1 MATHEDANLILR
13 LYELRRETVLR
24 QARNWFVRDFHP
36 TSAAS
41 IMDVLKSEQSA
52 FFRMVTT
59 YWEMAA
65 TLVVH
70 GTIDAALF
78 HEANGEHLYVYAK
91 LAPHLAE
98 LRQLYNN
105 KKLAMNLEKLVLSMP
120 DAANLIKTMQERQA
134 GAAAAR
140 GGR

>member
-70 GTIDAALF
+70 GTIDATLF

-120 DAANLIKTMQERQA
+120 DAATLIKTMQERQA